1 MMRYE
6 DVINQRVANVPPSG
20 IRKFFDIVRQM
31 PDAISLGVG
40 EPDFVTPWAIR
51 DAAIQSIEEGRTQ
64 YTSNWGLESLREKIA
79 AYLRMRCHVTYS
91 PKDEVLVTV
100 GASEGIDLAL
110 RALVCPGDEVLIP
123 EPSYVSYAPCVTFAG
138 GTAVPVITRAEDEF
152 ALTPDA
158 LRAALTPR
166 TKALILPYP
175 NNPTGGVMTRA
186 QLQELARVLDDT
198 GVIVISDEIYSELV
212 YGGHEHTA
220 FASIEG
226 MRERTITLNGF
237 SKAFAMTGWRVGYA
251 CAPRELLSPMFKIH
265 QFTMLCASIQ
275 GQVAADRALGRA
287 FETGFED
294 VRTMVRSYDR
304 RRRLMVTALNDMGLT
319 CVEPRGAFYVF
330 PSIASTGLTSEEFCT
345 RLLEEKQV
353 ACVPG
358 TAFGASGEGH
368 VRCSYA
374 TSIEKLNEAL
384 GRIRAFVES
393 LDCGANVNRG

>member
-1 MMRYE
+1 MRYE

-265 QFTMLCASIQ
+265 QFTMLCASVQ

-319 CVEPRGAFYVF
+319 CFEPRGAFYVF

>member
-1 MMRYE
+1 MRYE
-6 DVINQRVANVPPSG
+6 DVINKRIADVPPSG

-40 EPDFVTPWAIR
+40 EPDFVTPWSIR

-64 YTSNWGLESLREKIA
+64 YTSNWGLESLREKVA
-79 AYLRMRCHVTYS
+79 AYLRLRYHVTYS
-91 PKDEVLVTV
+91 PVNEVLITV

-123 EPSYVSYAPCVTFAG
+123 EPSYVSYAPGVIFSG
-138 GTAVPVITRAEDEF
+138 GTPVPVVTRAEDEF
-152 ALTPDA
+152 ALTPEA
-158 LRAALTPR
+158 LRAAITPR

-175 NNPTGGVMTRA
+175 NNPTGGVMNRQ
-186 QLQELARVLDDT
+186 QLQAIARVLEETD
-198 GVIVISDEIYSELV
+198 VVVISDEIYSELV
-212 YGGHEHTA
+212 YSGHEHVA

-237 SKAFAMTGWRVGYA
+237 SKAFAMTGWRVGYL
-251 CAPRELLSPMFKIH
+251 CAPRELLAPMFKIH

-275 GQVAADRALGRA
+275 GQVAADRALGRG
-287 FETGFED
+287 FESGFED
-294 VRTMVRSYDR
+294 VKTMVRSYDR
-304 RRRLMVTALNDMGLT
+304 RRRLMVTELNDMGLT
-319 CVEPRGAFYVF
+319 CFEPKGAFYVF
-330 PSIASTGLTSEEFCT
+330 PSIKSTGLTSDEFCT
-345 RLLEEKQV
+345 RLLESKHV

-368 VRCSYA
+368 IRCSYA

-384 GRIRAFVES
+384 RRIREFVNE
-393 LDCGANVNRG
+393 L

>member
-1 MMRYE
+1 MQY
-6 DVINQRVANVPPSG
+6 DRVVNARVTDVPPSG

-31 PDAISLGVG
+31 PHAISLGVG
-40 EPDFVTPWAIR
+40 EPDFVTPWPIR

-64 YTSNWGLESLREKIA
+64 YTSNWGLESLREKVA
-79 AYLRMRCHVTYS
+79 AYLRMRYHAVYD
-91 PKDEVLVTV
+91 PQDEVLITV

-110 RALVCPGDEVLIP
+110 RAVVCPGDEVLIP

-138 GTAVPVITRAEDEF
+138 GSAVPVVTRAQDCF
-152 ALTPDA
+152 ALTPEA
-158 LRAALTPR
+158 LAQAITPR

-186 QLQELARVLDDT
+186 QLEAIANVLRDT
-198 GVIVISDEIYSELV
+198 DIVVISDEIYSELV
-212 YGGHEHTA
+212 YAGHEHTA

-226 MRERTITLNGF
+226 MRERTVTLNGF

-251 CAPRELLSPMFKIH
+251 CAPRELMSPMFKIH
-265 QFTMLCASIQ
+265 QYTMLCASIQ

-304 RRRLMVTALNDMGLT
+304 RRRLMVQEMNAMGLN
-319 CVEPRGAFYVF
+319 CFEPRGAFYVF
-330 PSIASTGLTSEEFCT
+330 PSVAGTGLTSDEFCT
-345 RLLEEKQV
+345 RLLREQAV

-368 VRCSYA
+368 IRCSYA
-374 TSIEKLNEAL
+374 TSIENLGEAL
-384 GRIRAFVES
+384 GRIRAFVQS
-393 LDCGANVNRG
+393 L

>member
-1 MMRYE
+1 MRYE
-6 DVINQRVANVPPSG
+6 DVINRRIADVPPSG

-51 DAAIQSIEEGRTQ
+51 DAAIQSIEDGRTQ
-64 YTSNWGLESLREKIA
+64 YTSNWGLESLREKVA
-79 AYLRMRCHVTYS
+79 AYLRLRYHVTYN
-91 PKDEVLVTV
+91 PTNEVLITV

-110 RALVCPGDEVLIP
+110 RALTCPGDEVLIP
-123 EPSYVSYAPCVTFAG
+123 EPSYVSYAPGVIFSG
-138 GTAVPVITRAEDEF
+138 GTPVPVVTKAEDEF
-152 ALTPDA
+152 ALTPEA
-158 LRAALTPR
+158 LKAAITPK

-175 NNPTGGVMTRA
+175 NNPTGGVMTRQ
-186 QLQELARVLDDT
+186 QLQAIARVLDET
-198 GVIVISDEIYSELV
+198 SVVVISDEIYAELV
-212 YGGHEHTA
+212 YAGHDHTA

-251 CAPRELLSPMFKIH
+251 CAPRELLAPMFKIH

-275 GQVAADRALGRA
+275 GQIAADKALGRG

-294 VRTMVRSYDR
+294 VKSMVRSDDR
-304 RRRLMVTALNDMGLT
+304 RRRLMVTQLNDMGLS
-319 CVEPRGAFYVF
+319 CFEPKGAFYVF
-330 PSIASTGLTSEEFCT
+330 PSIKSTGLTSDEFCT
-345 RLLEEKQV
+345 RLLEKKHV

-368 VRCSYA
+368 IRCSYA
-374 TSIEKLNEAL
+374 TSIEKLGEAL
-384 GRIRAFVES
+384 KRIREFVSE
-393 LDCGANVNRG
+393 L

>member
-1 MMRYE
+1 MRYE
-6 DVINQRVANVPPSG
+6 DVINKRIADVPPSG

-40 EPDFVTPWAIR
+40 EPDFVTPWSIR

-64 YTSNWGLESLREKIA
+64 YTSNWGLESLREKVA
-79 AYLRMRCHVTYS
+79 AYLRLRYHVTYS
-91 PKDEVLVTV
+91 PVNEVLITV

-123 EPSYVSYAPCVTFAG
+123 EPSYVSYAPGVIFSG
-138 GTAVPVITRAEDEF
+138 GTPVPVVTRAEDEF
-152 ALTPDA
+152 ALTPEA
-158 LRAALTPR
+158 LRAAITPR

-175 NNPTGGVMTRA
+175 NNPTGGVMNRQ
-186 QLQELARVLDDT
+186 QLQAIARVLEETDI
-198 GVIVISDEIYSELV
+198 VVISDEIYSELV
-212 YGGHEHTA
+212 YGGHEHVA

-251 CAPRELLSPMFKIH
+251 CAPHELLAPMFKIH

-275 GQVAADRALGRA
+275 GQIAADRALGRG
-287 FETGFED
+287 FESGFED
-294 VRTMVRSYDR
+294 VKSMVRSYDR
-304 RRRLMVTALNDMGLT
+304 RRRLMVTELNDMGLT
-319 CVEPRGAFYVF
+319 CFEPRGAFYVF
-330 PSIASTGLTSEEFCT
+330 PSIKSTGLTSDEFCT
-345 RLLEEKQV
+345 RLLESKHV

-358 TAFGASGEGH
+358 MAFGASGEGH
-368 VRCSYA
+368 IRCSYA

-384 GRIRAFVES
+384 RRIREFVSE
-393 LDCGANVNRG
+393 L

>member
-1 MMRYE
+1 MRYE
-6 DVINQRVANVPPSG
+6 NIINRRIADVPPSG

-40 EPDFVTPWAIR
+40 EPDFVTPWQIR
-51 DAAIQSIEEGRTQ
+51 DAAIQSIEDGRTQ
-64 YTSNWGLESLREKIA
+64 YTSNWGLESLREKIS
-79 AYLRMRCHVTYS
+79 AYLRMRYHVVYS
-91 PKDEVLVTV
+91 PVDEVLVTV

-123 EPSYVSYAPCVTFAG
+123 EPSYVSYAPGVTFSG
-138 GTAVPVITRAEDEF
+138 GTPVPVVTKAEDEF
-152 ALTPDA
+152 ALTPEA
-158 LRAALTPR
+158 LRAAITPR

-186 QLQELARVLDDT
+186 QLQEIARVLEETD
-198 GVIVISDEIYSELV
+198 VVVISDEIYSELV
-212 YGGHEHTA
+212 YSGHEHTA

-251 CAPRELLSPMFKIH
+251 CAPRELLAPMFKIH

-275 GQVAADRALGRA
+275 GQIAADKALGRG

-294 VRTMVRSYDR
+294 VKSMVRSYDR
-304 RRRLMVTALNDMGLT
+304 RRRLMVTKLNEMGLE
-319 CVEPRGAFYVF
+319 CFEPKGAFYVF
-330 PSIASTGLTSEEFCT
+330 PSIRKTGLTSDEFCT
-345 RLLEEKQV
+345 RLLERKQV

-368 VRCSYA
+368 IRCSYA
-374 TSIEKLNEAL
+374 TSIEKLSEAL
-384 GRIRAFVES
+384 KRIQEFVSE
-393 LDCGANVNRG
+393 L

>member
-1 MMRYE
+1 MRYE
-6 DVINQRVANVPPSG
+6 EVINQRVANVPPSG
-20 IRKFFDIVRQM
+20 IRRFFDIVRQM

-51 DAAIQSIEEGRTQ
+51 DAAIQSIEDGRTQ
-64 YTSNWGLESLREKIA
+64 YTSNWGLESLREKVA
-79 AYLRMRCHVTYS
+79 AYLRLRYHVTYS
-91 PKDEVLVTV
+91 PVNEVLITV

-123 EPSYVSYAPCVTFAG
+123 EPSYVSYAPGVIFSG
-138 GTAVPVITRAEDEF
+138 GTPVPVVTRAEDEF
-152 ALTPDA
+152 ALTPEA

-186 QLQELARVLDDT
+186 QLQAIARVLEET
-198 GVIVISDEIYSELV
+198 NVVVISDEIYSELV

-251 CAPRELLSPMFKIH
+251 CAPHELLAPMFKIH
-265 QFTMLCASIQ
+265 QYTMLCASIQ
-275 GQVAADRALGRA
+275 GQIAADKALGRA

-294 VRTMVRSYDR
+294 VKTMVRSYDR
-304 RRRLMVTALNDMGLT
+304 RRRLMVAELGDMGLH
-319 CVEPRGAFYVF
+319 CFEPKGAFYVF
-330 PSIASTGLTSEEFCT
+330 PSIQRTGLTSDEFCT
-345 RLLEEKQV
+345 RLLESKQV

-358 TAFGASGEGH
+358 TAFGASGEGFI
-368 VRCSYA
+368 RCSYA
-374 TSIEKLNEAL
+374 TSMEKLNEAL
-384 GRIRAFVES
+384 QRIRAFVGE
-393 LDCGANVNRG
+393 L